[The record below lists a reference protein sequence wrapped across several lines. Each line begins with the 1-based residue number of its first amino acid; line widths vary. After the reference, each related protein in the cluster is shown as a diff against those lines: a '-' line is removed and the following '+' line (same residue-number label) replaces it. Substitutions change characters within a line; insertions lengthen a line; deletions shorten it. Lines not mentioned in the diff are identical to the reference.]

1 MEKQKKK
8 FQLPSTCALLFMLTI
23 FAAILTWVI
32 PAGEF
37 DTEQID
43 GTTRAIAGT
52 YHAIEQSPQGP
63 WAVLEATITGFTKS
77 STAVLMVM
85 VMFIGAAVHLLQ
97 KTGAIEIAF
106 KSIASGGKQA
116 NDYVIA
122 FVLMLFMTIGGAC
135 GVFANPTVALVP
147 IGIILSQAIGLDAA
161 AGMMLV
167 YLGAYSGFNIG
178 WANPS
183 TLGVAHPIAE
193 LPVFSGMGVRVFIH
207 VINFIMTYV
216 FVVMYMK
223 RIRKDPTKS
232 LNYEPGLKTS
242 QFMGLQDEGN
252 TDALNGRLNVGQI
265 IALAS
270 TLAAI
275 VVVVIGSVQFGWG
288 NSQFAAVFF
297 LVAVIIGLTNGYG
310 VNGTTK
316 EFITGASKMVNAAF
330 IIGFANAISVVLT
343 NGQILNT
350 IVYYLSLPLSQV
362 GPVLGAN
369 LMMVINTAINLFI
382 PSGSGQAAVVMPL
395 MVPTADLTGIT
406 RQVAVQAYQF
416 GAGFADC
423 IIPTA
428 GTLMGSLGIAG
439 ISYNKWVKSYAP
451 LLILQ
456 FVFSIIMLTILQTIG
471 WTGV

>member
-1 MEKQKKK
+1 MEKKK
-8 FQLPSTCALLFMLTI
+8 FKFEMPSTCALLFMLTI
-23 FAAILTWVI
+23 FAAILTWII

-37 DTEQID
+37 DTEQVEN
-43 GTTRAIAGT
+43 TTRVIAGT

-63 WAVLEATITGFTKS
+63 WDVLIATIQGFQNSAVL
-77 STAVLMVM
+77 LVM
-85 VMFIGAAVHLLQ
+85 IMFIGAAVHLLQ
-97 KTGAIEIAF
+97 KTGAIEVAF
-106 KSIASGGKQA
+106 KSIAGGGKNA

-122 FVLMLFMTIGGAC
+122 FAIMLFMTIGGAC

-161 AGMMLV
+161 SGMMLV

-193 LPVFSGMGVRVFIH
+193 LPVFSGMGVRIFIH
-207 VINFIMTYV
+207 LVNFVMTYI

-223 RIRKDPTKS
+223 KIRKDPTKS
-232 LNYEPGLKTS
+232 LNYEPGLKAS
-242 QFMGLQDEGN
+242 DFMGLQEEGN
-252 TDALNGRLNVGQI
+252 PSELSGRLNAGQL
-265 IALAS
+265 IALVS
-270 TLAAI
+270 TLGAI
-275 VVVVIGSVQFGWG
+275 VVVVIGSVLYGWG
-288 NSQFAAVFF
+288 NSQFAAVFL
-297 LVAVIIGLTNGYG
+297 LVSIIIGLTNGYG
-310 VNGTTK
+310 INGTTK
-316 EFITGASKMVNAAF
+316 EFIAGCSKMVNAGF
-330 IIGFANAISVVLT
+330 IVGFANAISVVLT
-343 NGQILNT
+343 NGHILNT
-350 IVYYLSLPLSQV
+350 IVYYLSMPLSSV
-362 GPVLGAN
+362 GSVLGAN
-369 LMMVINTAINLFI
+369 LMMVINTIINLFI

-423 IIPTA
+423 VIPTA

-439 ISYNKWVKSYAP
+439 IAWNKWVKNYAP
-451 LLILQ
+451 LLAVQ
-456 FVFSIIMLTILQTIG
+456 FIFAVIMLTVLQTIG

>member
-1 MEKQKKK
+1 MEKKK
-8 FQLPSTCALLFMLTI
+8 FKFEMPSTCALLFMLTI

-37 DTEQID
+37 DTEQVEN
-43 GTTRAIAGT
+43 TTRVIAGT

-63 WAVLEATITGFTKS
+63 WDVLTATIQGFQNSAVL
-77 STAVLMVM
+77 LVM

-97 KTGAIEIAF
+97 KTGAIEVAF
-106 KSIASGGKQA
+106 KSIAGGGKNA

-122 FVLMLFMTIGGAC
+122 FAIMLFMTIGGAC

-161 AGMMLV
+161 SGMMLV

-193 LPVFSGMGVRVFIH
+193 LPVFSGMGVRIFIH
-207 VINFIMTYV
+207 IINFIMTYV

-242 QFMGLQDEGN
+242 DFMGLQDEDN
-252 TDALNGRLNVGQI
+252 TAELSGHLSAGQL
-265 IALAS
+265 IALVS
-270 TLAAI
+270 TLGAI
-275 VVVVIGSVQFGWG
+275 VVVVIGSVLYGWG
-288 NSQFAAVFF
+288 NSQFAAVFL
-297 LVAVIIGLTNGYG
+297 LVSIIIGLTNGYG
-310 VNGTTK
+310 INGTTK
-316 EFITGASKMVNAAF
+316 EFIAGCSKMVNAGF
-330 IIGFANAISVVLT
+330 IVGFANAISVVLT
-343 NGQILNT
+343 NGHILNT
-350 IVYYLSLPLSQV
+350 IVYYLSMPLSSV
-362 GPVLGAN
+362 GSVLGAN
-369 LMMVINTAINLFI
+369 LMMVINTIINLFI

-423 IIPTA
+423 VIPTA

-439 ISYNKWVKSYAP
+439 IAWNKWVKNYAV
-451 LLILQ
+451 LLAAQ
-456 FVFSIIMLTILQTIG
+456 FVIAVIMLTVLQTVG

>member
-1 MEKQKKK
+1 MEKKKK
-8 FQLPSTCALLFMLTI
+8 FKLAMPSTCALLFMLTI
-23 FAAILTWVI
+23 FAAILTWIV

-37 DTEQID
+37 DTQVVD
-43 GTTRAIAGT
+43 GRNVVIAGT
-52 YHAIEQSPQGP
+52 YHAIEQNPQNP
-63 WAVLEATITGFTKS
+63 WDVLNATVQGFQNS
-77 STAVLMVM
+77 AVLMVM
-85 VMFIGAAVHLLQ
+85 IMFIGAAVHLLQ
-97 KTGAIEIAF
+97 KTGAIEVAFRGIAG
-106 KSIASGGKQA
+106 GGKKA
-116 NDYVIA
+116 NDWVIA
-122 FVLMLFMTIGGAC
+122 FAIMLFMTIGGAC

-147 IGIILSQAIGLDAA
+147 IGIILAQAIGLDAA
-161 AGMMLV
+161 TGMMLV

-193 LPVFSGMGVRVFIH
+193 LPVFSGLGVRVFIH

-223 RIRKDPTKS
+223 RIRKDPTRS
-232 LNYEPGLKTS
+232 LNYEAGKHAS
-242 QFMGLQDEGN
+242 EFMGLQEDSDTSQLG
-252 TDALNGRLNVGQI
+252 AKLSAGQI
-265 IALAS
+265 IALVS
-270 TLAAI
+270 MLGSI
-275 VVVVIGSVQFGWG
+275 VIVVIGSVMYGWG
-288 NSQFAAVFF
+288 NFQFAAIF
-297 LVAVIIGLTNGYG
+297 LPVSIIIGLTNGYG

-316 EFITGASKMVNAAF
+316 EFIAGCSKMVNAAF
-330 IIGFANAISVVLT
+330 IVGFANAISVVLT

-350 IVYYLSLPLSQV
+350 IVYWLSMPLSSV

-369 LMMVINTAINLFI
+369 LMMVINTIINFFI

-423 IIPTA
+423 VIPTA

-439 ISYNKWVKSYAP
+439 ISWNRWVKSYAP
-451 LLILQ
+451 LLVLQ
-456 FVFSIIMLTILQTIG
+456 FVFSIIMLTVLQSVG

>member
-1 MEKQKKK
+1 MEKKK
-8 FQLPSTCALLFMLTI
+8 FKFEMPSTCALLFMLTI

-37 DTEQID
+37 DTEQVEN
-43 GTTRAIAGT
+43 TTRVIAGT

-63 WAVLEATITGFTKS
+63 WDVLTATIQGFQNSAVL
-77 STAVLMVM
+77 LVM

-97 KTGAIEIAF
+97 KTGAIEVAF
-106 KSIASGGKQA
+106 KSIAGGGKNA

-122 FVLMLFMTIGGAC
+122 FAIMLFMTIGGAC

-161 AGMMLV
+161 SGMMLV

-193 LPVFSGMGVRVFIH
+193 LPVFSGMGVRIFIH
-207 VINFIMTYV
+207 IINFIMTYV

-242 QFMGLQDEGN
+242 DFMGLQDEGN
-252 TDALNGRLNVGQI
+252 TAELSGHLSAGQL
-265 IALAS
+265 IALVS
-270 TLAAI
+270 TLGAI
-275 VVVVIGSVQFGWG
+275 VVVVIGSVLYGWG
-288 NSQFAAVFF
+288 NSQFAAVFL
-297 LVAVIIGLTNGYG
+297 LVSIIIGLTNGYG
-310 VNGTTK
+310 INGTTK
-316 EFITGASKMVNAAF
+316 EFIAGCSKMVNAGF
-330 IIGFANAISVVLT
+330 IVGFANAISVVLT
-343 NGQILNT
+343 NGHILNT
-350 IVYYLSLPLSQV
+350 IVYYLSMPLSSV
-362 GPVLGAN
+362 GSVLGAN
-369 LMMVINTAINLFI
+369 LMMVINTIINLFI

-423 IIPTA
+423 VIPTA

-439 ISYNKWVKSYAP
+439 IAWNKWVKNYAV
-451 LLILQ
+451 LLAAQ
-456 FVFSIIMLTILQTIG
+456 FVFAVIMLTIIQTVG
-471 WTGV
+471 WKGV